1 MAATAYF
8 DFEEAARQAGI
19 CPGDLN
25 QLCEAMHRE
34 FPNDEMMRELHVLR
48 ACMAVRDGLIR
59 VEDALRAEPV
69 AERSSDASA

>member
-1 MAATAYF
+1 MRYF
-8 DFEEAARQAGI
+8 DFENMACQAGI
-19 CPGDLN
+19 SAGHLK

>member
-1 MAATAYF
+1 MSYF
-8 DFEEAARQAGI
+8 DFENVAREAGI
-19 CPGDLN
+19 SVEHLKHL
-25 QLCEAMHRE
+25 QEIMHRE

-48 ACMAVRDGLIR
+48 ACMAVRDGLIS